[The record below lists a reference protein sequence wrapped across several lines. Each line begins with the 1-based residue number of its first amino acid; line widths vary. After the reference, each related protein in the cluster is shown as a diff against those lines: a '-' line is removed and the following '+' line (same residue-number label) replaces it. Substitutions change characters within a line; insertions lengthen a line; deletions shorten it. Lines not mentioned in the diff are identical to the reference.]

1 MAIGTRPFASAEEV
15 IQRLQDLP
23 SLPAVVLQVYQMA
36 DDPMVSAQ
44 QLALVIGK
52 DQGFTMRLLRLA
64 NSAYYGMMRRIGTI
78 EEAVVVLGINTVRN
92 LALIA
97 ATYPLFRRALLGYTP
112 HVSGLWSHSLAVG
125 LVAQAGA
132 RLLDVPARNESF
144 TAGLLHDVGK
154 LVISTAL
161 TDWMGE
167 LHDLVHHHRMPVHEA
182 ERELFGFTHEEMG
195 ALLVER
201 WNLPASIVKMVRFH
215 HQSLE
220 QNDANCALIE
230 FADYCANQLGY
241 MMDPEAPPEPFDTR
255 VLNVLGIDIEQADQ
269 FTARAKE
276 VLQASHALFEM
287 R

>member
-1 MAIGTRPFASAEEV
+1 MAIQTRTFASAEEV

-23 SLPAVVLQVYQMA
+23 SLPAVVMQVYQMA
-36 DDPMVSAQ
+36 DNPEVSAQ

-64 NSAYYGMMRRIGTI
+64 NSAYYGMVRRIGTI

-112 HVSGLWSHSLAVG
+112 QVSGLWSHSLAVG
-125 LVAQAGA
+125 LVAQTGA
-132 RLLDVPARNESF
+132 RIFDVQVRNEAF

-167 LHDLVHHHRMPVHEA
+167 LHDLVHHYRMPVHEA

-201 WNLPASIVKMVRFH
+201 WNLPPLIVKMIRFH

-220 QNDANCALIE
+220 QNDAPCALIE

-241 MMDPEAPPEPFDTR
+241 MMNPEAPPEPFDTR
-255 VLNVLGIDIEQADQ
+255 VLNVLGVDYEEAEQ
-269 FTARAKE
+269 FMTRVKE
-276 VLQASHALFEM
+276 VLQASQSLFM
-287 R
+287 LQ